1 MSSLE
6 IDLQKGL
13 TPEIKK
19 EFRKQCLLLNGYSD
33 LNSWIYE
40 CDFTLDGEVYWSH
53 LAFYGDR
60 REVPMFKG
68 VRSYFESEIKPRIT
82 QEELWEHI
90 DPEHYDYITGTGW
103 LYFEIYPM
111 QNKLKIE
118 MSYDYSDNEVREYE
132 EKISDII
139 DVYKRNNDENT
150 QIQLLKWEKQGAIF
164 EVRYEGSEW
173 NAYID
178 DSCGSNV
185 GITKTPE
192 IIEHLSE
199 IMIET
204 YESGYHLQDN
214 GGEGTI
220 TIDFSLGTMS
230 MEHIEY
236 SKSSMEVEL
245 ATLIF

>member
-1 MSSLE
+1 M
-6 IDLQKGL
+6 
-13 TPEIKK
+13 K
-19 EFRKQCLLLNGYSD
+19 EFYHEFEMLVRPSQ
-33 LNSWIYE
+33 
-40 CDFTLDGEVYWSH
+40 
-53 LAFYGDR
+53 R
-60 REVPMFKG
+60 RLRRMK
-68 VRSYFESEIKPRIT
+68 KPGHT
-82 QEELWEHI
+82 
-90 DPEHYDYITGTGW
+90 
-103 LYFEIYPM
+103 
-111 QNKLKIE
+111 
-118 MSYDYSDNEVREYE
+118 SAV
-132 EKISDII
+132 
-139 DVYKRNNDENT
+139 
-150 QIQLLKWEKQGAIF
+150 
-164 EVRYEGSEW
+164 W

-236 SKSSMEVEL
+236 SKSSMDVEL